1 MVEFPQKT
9 RMASIRLS
17 TVRLNLLG
25 GVGNYAQVALCDEQ
39 GRPMSMTMTQK
50 FSDRT
55 YELIEA
61 LATSIEQDV
70 YDTFAQPDGGEDM
83 GVSFE

>member
-1 MVEFPQKT
+1 MVEFPQNT
-9 RMASIRLS
+9 RLTSIRLS

-25 GVGNYAQVALCDEQ
+25 GVGNYAQVALCDDM
-39 GRPMSMTMTQK
+39 GRPMSMMMTQK
-50 FSDRT
+50 FSNRT

-61 LATSIEQDV
+61 LATSLEQDV
-70 YDTFAQPDGGEDM
+70 YDLLDRPDEKDT